1 MPSSHLSPSPIY
13 HEPSHLQHWQS
24 WFNVSFSRDFSSP
37 SPPLS
42 SLCRIWREKPQT
54 HPHPMLPM
62 ELSREKEVPGRCE
75 LPVSSDRD
83 MCHWH
88 NLWSAR
94 KCQREIPCGSAVL
107 PWKSPWAPPP
117 DPCGSHCSHHGVSV
131 RLGFQGEIRHWRSY
145 FTYLPTFLV
154 WHFSICSVSLKI
166 EWFLVDFVPLPA
178 FGYIWNTLVLLLSPD
193 LALESLIHLSEC
205 RHTIVVGLDVHTCL
219 PHVPANTHLCW
230 ITSLS

>member
-1 MPSSHLSPSPIY
+1 
-13 HEPSHLQHWQS
+13 
-24 WFNVSFSRDFSSP
+24 
-37 SPPLS
+37 
-42 SLCRIWREKPQT
+42 
-54 HPHPMLPM
+54 MLPM

-154 WHFSICSVSLKI
+154 WHFSICSVSLKV

-205 RHTIVVGLDVHTCL
+205 RHTIVVGLDVHTSATCPSKHPFVL
-219 PHVPANTHLCW
+219 DYFIILKIHSISGTGVRLRNLNTFCNSIIGRHW
-230 ITSLS
+230 NKSPPEVG